1 MGSSAKKGD
10 DDQLDYV
17 ANFHTKMD
25 RPNNQSAKPMP
36 VKKSVAPPNNQ
47 NWFKDL
53 KKSNPVIE
61 ENKSEEPKLNSSN
74 IQTIDL
80 LSSGGSTNQKMS
92 QESPKKVMVDMPDI
106 IMLDDSP
113 EEKPANS
120 EEKNEGL

>member
-1 MGSSAKKGD
+1 M
-10 DDQLDYV
+10 

-25 RPNNQSAKPMP
+25 RPNNQSVKPIP

-61 ENKSEEPKLNSSN
+61 ENKSEEPNVNSSK

-80 LSSGGSTNQKMS
+80 LSSGGSTIQKMS
-92 QESPKKVMVDMPDI
+92 QESPKKATVSMPDI

-120 EEKNEGL
+120 EEKN